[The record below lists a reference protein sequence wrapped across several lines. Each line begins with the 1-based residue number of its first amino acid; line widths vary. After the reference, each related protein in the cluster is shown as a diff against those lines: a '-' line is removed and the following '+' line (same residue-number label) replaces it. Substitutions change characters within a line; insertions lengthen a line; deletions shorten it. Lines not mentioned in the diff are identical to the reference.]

1 MKKHESNKKTE
12 KEILEIKDIYKDV
25 LDNIFNGVWVANKD
39 DVIFYTN
46 TGMEKIAGIPSEQ
59 IVNSNVLEDFPE
71 SALKLFRPYYLK
83 AKDTL
88 TKIFYDAIPVVTPA
102 GRQSYQSGWLI
113 PRIKDGEYNG
123 IICTVE
129 DITERKEAEEK
140 LRKSES
146 RFRRLYDSN
155 MIGVAYW
162 DESGRIL
169 DANDAFLNIVGYTR
183 EDLQFGKV
191 DWAKMTPPEYS
202 YLDKKG
208 INEIKEKGVCS
219 PFEKE
224 YIRKDNTRVPIIIG
238 GASLEG
244 EDNIGVTYLIDIT
257 ERKQAEKDLRES
269 EIKLKKL
276 NEDLEKKVEERTRK
290 IKESEEKYRE
300 AYEIAD
306 FYRDLFAHDIN
317 NILNNV
323 LASSDLCLMYM
334 NDPENQNKIKEMLNI
349 YNDQIK
355 RGVILISNVHKLSEL
370 EKSKIS
376 TESTE
381 A

>member
-1 MKKHESNKKTE
+1 MKKQESNKKTE
-12 KEILEIKDIYKDV
+12 HEILEIKDFYKDV
-25 LDNIFNGVWVANKD
+25 LDSIFNGVWVANKGN
-39 DVIFYTN
+39 VIIYTN
-46 TGMEKIAGIPSEQ
+46 MGMEKIAGIPSEQ

-71 SALKLFRPYYLK
+71 GTLKHFRPHYLK

-88 TKIFYDAIPVVTPA
+88 TKTFYEAVPVVTHT

-113 PRIKDGEYNG
+113 PHIKDGVFNG
-123 IICTVE
+123 IICIVE
-129 DITERKEAEEK
+129 DITEYKEAEEK

-162 DESGRIL
+162 DESGRIS
-169 DANDAFLNIVGYTR
+169 DANDAFLKTIGYNR
-183 EDLQFGKV
+183 EDLQVGKV
-191 DWAKMTPPEYS
+191 DWSKMTPSEYI

-224 YIRKDNTRVPIIIG
+224 YIKKDNTRVPIIIG

-257 ERKQAEKDLRES
+257 ERKQAEKDSRES

-276 NEDLEKKVEERTRK
+276 NEDLEKKVEERTRN

-306 FYRDLFAHDIN
+306 FYGNLFVHDIK

-323 LASSDLCLMYM
+323 LASSDLSLFSFFHSSR
-334 NDPENQNKIKEMLNI
+334 DPNLIT
-349 YNDQIK
+349 
-355 RGVILISNVHKLSEL
+355 GVRI
-370 EKSKIS
+370 
-376 TESTE
+376 
-381 A
+381 